1 MSSLQDLQK
10 IKIVTNK
17 KYEKN
22 GLKSYVYLLQKW
34 GFQPTQP
41 GPYVQVEQAAE
52 SGHLGLLCKM
62 GAKPVAARTL
72 AKIDASSG
80 TKGEVPADDQQ
91 NDALYLSPVQIGTP
105 PQTLL
110 LDFDT
115 GSADLWVWST
125 QLPATT
131 QTAGKKTGHAVFD
144 STKSHSFKATS
155 GSSWKISYGDSSSAS
170 GTVGTDLVV
179 LGGLKVEGQSTEL
192 AKNISAQFASGV
204 GDGLLGLAF
213 GKINTVK
220 PKRALTPVE
229 NMIAQEDIPATA
241 ELFTAKLGSWRD
253 ANEPDHGEGFYTFGF
268 IDKATVDAS
277 GQDIYYTPVDSSQ
290 GFWTVDS
297 ASAVINGKQV
307 SQPGNTAIMDTG
319 TTLALVSDAV
329 CEAVYGAIKGA
340 TYDKENQ
347 GWVYPSNTT
356 VDQLPDVTIA
366 IGEKQFIIQKED
378 LGFVDVGNGTV
389 YGGIQSRGDM
399 PFDILGDT
407 CLKGIYA
414 IFDQGNMQFGA
425 VQRPEK
431 YQNITPPSQE

>member
-1 MSSLQDLQK
+1 MSATQDLQK
-10 IKIVTNK
+10 VSIVTNE
-17 KYEKN
+17 KYEKD

-41 GPYVQVEQAAE
+41 GPYVQLDKASE

-62 GAKPVAARTL
+62 GGNSPATRTL
-72 AKIDASSG
+72 VKVDASG
-80 TKGEVPADDQQ
+80 TKGEVTADDQQ
-91 NDALYLSPVQIGTP
+91 NDALYLSPVQIGSQ

-125 QLPATT
+125 QLPDAI
-131 QTAGKKTGHAVFD
+131 QTSGKKTGHAIFD
-144 STKSHSFKATS
+144 SKKSDTFKATTNS
-155 GSSWKISYGDSSSAS
+155 TWKISYGDKSSAS
-170 GTVGTDLVV
+170 GTVGTDDVI
-179 LGGLKVEGQSTEL
+179 LGGLKIEGQSIEL
-192 AKNISAQFASGV
+192 AKNISAQFTRGV

-220 PKRALTPVE
+220 PKKALTPVE
-229 NMIAQEDIPATA
+229 NMIAQKSIPKSA

-253 ANEPDHGEGFYTFGF
+253 ANEPDKGEGFYTFGY
-268 IDKATVDAS
+268 IDQATVDAS
-277 GQDIYYTPVDSSQ
+277 GGEIYYTPVDSSK

-297 ASAVINGKQV
+297 ASAVVNGKEV

-319 TTLALVSDAV
+319 TTLALVSDEV

-340 TYDKENQ
+340 TYDKDNQ
-347 GWVYPSNTT
+347 GWVYPSATT
-356 VDQLPDVTIA
+356 IDQFPDVTFA

-378 LGFVDVGNGTV
+378 LGFVDIGNGTV
-389 YGGIQSRGDM
+389 YGGIQSRGDL

-407 CLKGIYA
+407 VLKSIYA
-414 IFDQGNMQFGA
+414 IFDVGEMRFGA
-425 VQRPEK
+425 VQRPEQ
-431 YQNITPPSQE
+431 YQNITPFVPE